1 MLKSII
7 IILIYQDNDLKDHLD
22 IVKVYGRKLIFASML
37 SKMFMRKR
45 EIRRI
50 WLIDDQILKNK
61 RVLLLVII
69 LSIGLI
75 VTLFWSISIL

>member
-50 WLIDDQILKNK
+50 
-61 RVLLLVII
+61 
-69 LSIGLI
+69 
-75 VTLFWSISIL
+75 